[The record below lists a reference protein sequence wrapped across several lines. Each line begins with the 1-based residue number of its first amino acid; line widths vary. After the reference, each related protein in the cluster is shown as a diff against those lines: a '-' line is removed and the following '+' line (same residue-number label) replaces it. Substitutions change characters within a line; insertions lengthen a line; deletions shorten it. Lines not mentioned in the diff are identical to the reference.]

1 MTHLSEEVLNAFLD
15 YELLPDERAAA
26 AAHLAECARCRS
38 ELDAL
43 QGMLAALAAPL
54 RMEPI
59 PMDLTSRVLAQ
70 TRARSVLPR
79 VAVLLAA
86 QSALAALLAIWLA
99 PLFGQWSA
107 AVLQLVVPGTLP
119 ILEVPVGLDSSWSDI
134 AAAWSGISGDLA
146 QAVSALAIAPLAW
159 TIAIAAAAVVWLAG
173 NRWLLGGR
181 IRQ

>member
-1 MTHLSEEVLNAFLD
+1 MTHLTEEMLNAFLD

-38 ELDAL
+38 QLDAL
-43 QGMLAALAAPL
+43 QGMLAALAAL
-54 RMEPI
+54 RTEPI
-59 PMDLTSRVLAQ
+59 PIDLTSRVLAQ
-70 TRARSVLPR
+70 TRVHSALPR

-119 ILEVPVGLDSSWSDI
+119 VLEFPVGLDSSWSDI
-134 AAAWSGISGDLA
+134 AAAWSGISSDLA